1 MTIIPRAA
9 VREAYDRA
17 LNLHND
23 PDAALQAVAQALSLP
38 AEAVADCVL
47 EVAA

>member
-1 MTIIPRAA
+1 MTIITRAA

-23 PDAALQAVAQALSLP
+23 PDQALQAVAQAMALP
-38 AEAVADCVL
+38 VEAVAECVL
-47 EVAA
+47 EVVA

>member
-1 MTIIPRAA
+1 MTIITRAA

-23 PDAALQAVAQALSLP
+23 PDLALQAVAQAMALP
-38 AEAVADCVL
+38 VEAVEDAL
-47 EVAA
+47 SEVVA